1 MTLDK
6 LDQKLASWKQ
16 DLPNIN
22 ANLVSLEDGGGY
34 VTAKANQLTGE
45 TDTKCHEAFT
55 TVEKLWEYLKLIRD
69 VVEEAQKKRDNL
81 PRLIGRQEAID
92 EIDKLLNGQSIQ
104 LSLVVVPAHERG
116 LLGSATQKQT
126 TTPDELKKTMVE
138 VFDKANKFF
147 VNLRQRWLDLAE
159 VASRRRAE
167 VEQLE
172 ARVNTVGKP
181 KPAELSDIEARL
193 TTFDRT
199 RLGNPLS
206 LQPKKFDEEIGG
218 YITKA
223 RIVIQKMEHDRE
235 SIGEDVKRAYAR
247 LEQVRGFRVQ
257 ALEAQKKVDD
267 TLKGMTLE
275 QPPKTK
281 DLVDQLEVIKAA
293 LTAKKF
299 AEVESGLD
307 SWNREAQRLEDLY
320 KQTAREMEELLRK
333 ADGLKTRMDAAK
345 KKRVDN
351 ADKGLNSDKA
361 LDAFQKKFDE
371 ASGDKLDFNAAEM
384 AVTSYETRLEGLI
397 VAWEHAPADVRLQR
411 RLDKAKDEAETLG
424 FANQKSLM
432 NFAKAAE
439 DAIKNGK
446 LDTAEGFIN
455 SYEVKLGEFKVN
467 PPKVV
472 AAPAET
478 THKEDATGSTT
489 AQPAPPAVD
498 PKTALNDRLTQAKAK
513 AVAAGHGEDKA
524 LGKFAEKAD
533 ELIGKGDLD
542 GAERMVHSYETR
554 QAELAAKP
562 HAETVAEDAPGQHTA
577 PAVPTKDS
585 LQKRLT
591 DAQARAAQ
599 NAIAPGKALTA
610 FAQKAEE
617 ALEAG
622 DLQKAEDMILS
633 YETRLSELLA
643 HGQS

>member
-1 MTLDK
+1 MTLDM
-6 LDQKLASWKQ
+6 LDKKLASWKV

-69 VVEEAQKKRDNL
+69 VVEEAQRKRDNL
-81 PRLIGRQEAID
+81 PRWSGRQEAID

-104 LSLVVVPAHERG
+104 LSLVSVPAHERG
-116 LLGSATQKQT
+116 LLGSATQKLT
-126 TTPDELKKTMVE
+126 TTPDDLKQTMVAAY
-138 VFDKANKFF
+138 DKASKFF
-147 VNLRQRWLDLAE
+147 ISLRQRWLDLAD
-159 VASRRRAE
+159 VASRRRTEA
-167 VEQLE
+167 EQLE
-172 ARVNTVGKP
+172 GRVNTIGKP

-193 TTFDRT
+193 NTFDRT
-199 RLGNPLS
+199 RLTNPLS

-257 ALEAQKKVDD
+257 ALEAQKKVDEAVS
-267 TLKGMTLE
+267 GMTLE

-307 SWNREAQRLEDLY
+307 NWNREATRLEDLY
-320 KQTAREMEELLRK
+320 KQTAREMEEFLRK
-333 ADGLKTRMDAAK
+333 ADGLKTRMEAAK
-345 KKRVDN
+345 KKRSDN

-361 LDAFQKKFDE
+361 LDAFQKKFDDAAGE
-371 ASGDKLDFNAAEM
+371 KLDFNAAEM

-397 VAWEHAPADVRLQR
+397 VAWQQAPADVRLQR
-411 RLDKAKDEAETLG
+411 RLDKAKEEAEALG
-424 FANQKSLM
+424 FASQKSLM
-432 NFAKAAE
+432 NFARAAE
-439 DAIKNGK
+439 EAIKGGK

-455 SYEVKLGEFKVN
+455 SYEVKLGEFKVH

-472 AAPAET
+472 AAPADIAN
-478 THKEDATGSTT
+478 KEDATGSAAAHT
-489 AQPAPPAVD
+489 ATPAVD
-498 PKTALNDRLTQAKAK
+498 TKTALTDRLTQAKAK
-513 AVAAGHGEDKA
+513 AVAAGHGEDKV
-524 LGKFAEKAD
+524 LGKFAEKAE
-533 ELIGKGDLD
+533 ELIDKDDLE
-542 GAERMVHSYETR
+542 GAEKMVHSYETR
-554 QAELAAKP
+554 QAELAAKSHVEP
-562 HAETVAEDAPGQHTA
+562 VAETAPPQPTA
-577 PAVPTKDS
+577 PTKES
-585 LQKRLT
+585 LRKRLT
-591 DAQARAAQ
+591 DAQASASS
-599 NAIAPGKALTA
+599 NSVSPSKALAA

-617 ALEAG
+617 ALESG